1 MTTRTFSDLQQDPL
15 STLQYRLSPATGPM
29 RGRLLLLHGVGSNE
43 RGMVALG
50 EHMPADLEVLAV
62 QGPLAIG
69 PQAYAWFNV
78 QFGAQGPV
86 IDAGQADASRRQLM
100 ALIESL
106 ASAPTVIAGFSQG
119 GIMSAGVG
127 LTAPQLVKGF
137 GLLSGRILPE
147 IAEHVA
153 GPGALSNLKAF
164 VAHGIHDNKLPVSWA
179 EKADQWLNELGV
191 RHELKLYP
199 IGHELSGAVVA
210 DFVEWLDAL
219 IPA

>member
-1 MTTRTFSDLQQDPL
+1 MTRPFSDLQQDPA
-15 STLQYRLSPATGPM
+15 SALQYRLSPAAGTP

-50 EHMPADLEVLAV
+50 EHMPADFDVLAV

-69 PQAYAWFNV
+69 PQQFAWFNV

-86 IDAGQADASRRQLM
+86 INAQQAEASRVQL
-100 ALIESL
+100 LTLVQSL
-106 ASAPTVIAGFSQG
+106 APLPTVIAGFSQG
-119 GIMSAGVG
+119 GIMSAGAA
-127 LTAPQLVKGF
+127 LTAPQHFKGF

-147 IAEHVA
+147 IAPLVA
-153 GPGALSNLKAF
+153 APVALAELRGF
-164 VAHGIHDNKLPVSWA
+164 VAHGIHDDKLPVTWA

-210 DFVEWLDAL
+210 DFVEWLEQL
-219 IPA
+219 LPV

>member
-1 MTTRTFSDLQQDPL
+1 MTLRTFTELQQDPASAL
-15 STLQYRLSPATGPM
+15 KYRLSPASGPS

-50 EHMPADLEVLAV
+50 EHMPEGVEVLAV

-69 PQAYAWFNV
+69 PEQFAWFNV
-78 QFGAQGPV
+78 QFGPQGPV
-86 IDAGQADASRRQLM
+86 INAEQADASRLQLL
-100 ALIESL
+100 ALVQAL
-106 ASAPTVIAGFSQG
+106 APVPTVIAGFSQG
-119 GIMSAGVG
+119 GIMSAGAG
-127 LTAPQLVKGF
+127 LTAPQLFKGF

-147 IAEHVA
+147 ITPQVA
-153 GPGALSNLKAF
+153 SPVALASLKAF

-210 DFVEWLDAL
+210 DFIEWLNAL
-219 IPA
+219 LPV

>member
-1 MTTRTFSDLQQDPL
+1 MTTRTFGDLQHDPVSHL
-15 STLQYRLSPATGPM
+15 HYRPSPASGPV

-50 EHMPADLEVLAV
+50 EHMPGDLEVLAV
-62 QGPLAIG
+62 QGPLAVG
-69 PQAYAWFNV
+69 PQQFAWFNV
-78 QFGAQGPV
+78 QFGEQGPV
-86 IDAGQADASRRQLM
+86 INAEQAEASRRQLL
-100 ALIESL
+100 ALAQAL
-106 ASAPTVIAGFSQG
+106 PPLPTVIAGFSQG
-119 GIMSAGVG
+119 GIMSASSG
-127 LTAPQLVKGF
+127 LTAPALFKGF

-147 IAEHVA
+147 IAVRLA
-153 GPGALSNLKAF
+153 GPLELSALKAF

-179 EKADQWLNELGV
+179 ERADQFLNELGV

-210 DFVEWLDAL
+210 DFVEWLNAL